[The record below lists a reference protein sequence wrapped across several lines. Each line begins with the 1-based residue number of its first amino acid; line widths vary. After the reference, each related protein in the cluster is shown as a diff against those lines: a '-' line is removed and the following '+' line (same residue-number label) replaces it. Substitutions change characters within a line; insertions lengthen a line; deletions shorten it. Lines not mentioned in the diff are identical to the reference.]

1 MYRYNPEDKS
11 EVYKLK
17 EFDEFQFE
25 VPAGTTFEQ
34 VAKYIIYLYDK
45 DSDLRS
51 MFFDYRE
58 RKKESAR
65 LAGFKRGKDGKYD
78 TPVEGIILGQNKEV
92 NHAIMCYL
100 RQSKDPDFI
109 MYSTYWELLSKEI
122 EDALAIDKPKDR
134 EYSRKNIEELGNK
147 ISELEKSIFGGVEVE
162 ELRKALYAEMEKE
175 KLRLRPE
182 LIANDSKNNRLD
194 IGDPY
199 GEK

>member
-11 EVYKLK
+11 EISKLK
-17 EFDEFQFE
+17 EFEEFQFN
-25 VPAGTTFEQ
+25 VPDGTTFEQ
-34 VAKYIIYLYDK
+34 IAKYIIYLYDK

-65 LAGFKRGKDGKYD
+65 LAGFKRGRDGKYEQV
-78 TPVEGIILGQNKEV
+78 VEEVILGQNKDV

-147 ISELEKSIFGGVEVE
+147 ISQLEQSIFGGVEVE

-182 LIANDSKNNRLD
+182 LVAQDIKNKKLD
-194 IGDPY
+194 IDDPY
-199 GEK
+199 GKK